1 MKDFKGK
8 TAVITGGASGIGRAM
23 GELFLSNGM
32 QVVLADIEQDALDC
46 TVSELSTI
54 GPCIGVATDVSKAQD
69 VQATRR

>member
-32 QVVLADIEQDALDC
+32 QVVLADIERDALDR
-46 TVSELSTI
+46 TVSELSGI
-54 GPCIGVATDVSKAQD
+54 GQCIGVVTDVSKAE
-69 VQATRR
+69 